1 MRRPVLFLIAAVLL
15 TITFCAGYFGAAYF
29 DQDITDLSARAR

>member
-1 MRRPVLFLIAAVLL
+1 MRRPLLLLIAAILL
-15 TITFCAGYFGAAYF
+15 TITFGVGYFGAAYF